1 MIFYS
6 PFWCRVSLSDWLKKI
21 DFCRLAPI
29 LIERFLI
36 LQNTFEKGLPQKTLA
51 MSLTGKWNFEIVLV
65 G

>member
-29 LIERFLI
+29 LVERFLYCRI
-36 LQNTFEKGLPQKTLA
+36 RLRKDCRV
-51 MSLTGKWNFEIVLV
+51 NFSYEFDRQMEL
-65 G
+65 